1 MPNLINESILRQLS
15 DDFASAEGMVVVS
28 MDGLS
33 VAETEALRNQLADR
47 GVRLR
52 MVRNRLARK
61 ALETRGV
68 TTPRAL
74 FAGNTACAWGSSEDA
89 IGIAKAVD
97 GCEAKRLGKVKFKGG
112 LFEGDVLDPAGAAAL
127 AGLPGKN
134 ELRAM
139 MLGLLSGPARS
150 LATLL
155 NAPGSSIARAIQA
168 RVDKGGE
175 AAS

>member
-15 DDFASAEGMVVVS
+15 DDFSGAEGMVVVS
-28 MDGLS
+28 LDGLS
-33 VAETEALRNQLADR
+33 VAESEALRNTLAER

-61 ALETRGV
+61 ALEDRGV
-68 TTPRAL
+68 STPKGL

-89 IGIAKAVD
+89 INIAKAVD
-97 GCEAKRLGKVKFKGG
+97 TCEAKRLGKVKFKGG

-134 ELRAM
+134 ELRAQV
-139 MLGLLSGPARS
+139 LAILSGPARS
-150 LATLL
+150 LAILL
-155 NAPGSSIARAIQA
+155 NAPGSSIVRAVQA